1 MPSPPRRFAVLD
13 CEDAPKWDGHAIAL
27 SRLLGADGEAW
38 EHHRC
43 WAGER
48 PALADVAARRYRAL
62 VVTGSH
68 HSASSDE
75 PWILDLL
82 AFLRAVLREGG
93 GGVRVLG
100 ACFGHQLVARA
111 LGGEA
116 GPNPSG
122 AFVLRRETI
131 RCEDALLRRA
141 DFIAAWELITRAP
154 GAAERETTNHHHPLP
169 KKLRVFESHGECVL
183 APPPG
188 ATVLARSDTA
198 EVEMF
203 ARGDDVLCWQGHPEL
218 PGRAM
223 LAKILPHV
231 QDRVSDADRAAAKSH
246 FRSDTDALV
255 FVAMARAFLRGGTVR
270 GDDDDEKLD
279 DDASSSTTSDVAA
292 SETRARLEAHF
303 AAACAIYEAAPSPG
317 AVVHTTPSGGARSS
331 SEPPTTSDD
340 AAAAS
345 SANRL
350 RALAEDAFAKTAE
363 AAEGEVRLVADEIGA
378 LAALNGATAGTYA
391 ELGEQAA
398 GLVVFADSLRR
409 RDESLAPHLEKL
421 EEIERSVRALEE
433 VAAKLDDHADA
444 LEARYE
450 RLAKAAAGGAR

>member
-1 MPSPPRRFAVLD
+1 MPSPPRRFAVLN

-93 GGVRVLG
+93 GVRVLG

-141 DFIAAWELITRAP
+141 DFIAAWKLITRAP
-154 GAAERETTNHHHPLP
+154 GAAAERETTNHHHPLP

-255 FVAMARAFLRGGTVR
+255 FVAMARAFLRGGTKR
-270 GDDDDEKLD
+270 GDEWDDESD
-279 DDASSSTTSDVAA
+279 DAA

-303 AAACAIYEAAPSPG
+303 AAACAIYEAVPSPG
-317 AVVHTTPSGGARSS
+317 AVHTTPSGGARSS
-331 SEPPTTSDD
+331 EPPTTSDD
-340 AAAAS
+340 AVANAAAAS
-345 SANRL
+345 SALRL
-350 RALAEDAFAKTAE
+350 RALAEDAFAKTAD

-421 EEIERSVRALEE
+421 GEIERSVGALEE

-450 RLAKAAAGGAR
+450 RLEKAAAGGAR

>member
-1 MPSPPRRFAVLD
+1 VLD

-82 AFLRAVLREGG
+82 AFLRAVVRE

-141 DFIAAWELITRAP
+141 DFIAAWERTRSSR
-154 GAAERETTNHHHPLP
+154 AAEKEHHHPLP
-169 KKLRVFESHGECVL
+169 KKLHVFESHGECVL
-183 APPPG
+183 ALPPG

-203 ARGDDVLCWQGHPEL
+203 AFGDDVLCWQGHPEL
-218 PGRAM
+218 PGRTM

-231 QDRVSDADRAAAKSH
+231 QDRVPDADRAAAKSH
-246 FRSDTDALV
+246 FRLDTDALV
-255 FVAMARAFLRGGTVR
+255 FVAMARAFLRGGTR
-270 GDDDDEKLD
+270 GDDDDDETRV

-292 SETRARLEAHF
+292 SEGARLEAHF
-303 AAACAIYEAAPSPG
+303 AAACAIYEATPSPG
-317 AVVHTTPSGGARSS
+317 AGHTPSGARSS
-331 SEPPTTSDD
+331 APPTSSDD
-340 AAAAS
+340 AAAAAAAAS
-345 SANRL
+345 SALRL
-350 RALAEDAFAKTAE
+350 RALAEDAFAKTAD
-363 AAEGEVRLVADEIGA
+363 AAEGEVRLVADEIGV

-421 EEIERSVRALEE
+421 EGIERSVRALEE